1 MTKMVLP
8 LEPFLGN
15 YSIDGIDV
23 VGCYFAVGTVVDR
36 FPKTAFGVLLVCDAV
51 MSPVRSARGGQAG
64 FGLAQG
70 LRNRGV
76 DHEAFEGNRY
86 VLQSVACAP
95 HPNWQLEGL
104 QGG

>member
-1 MTKMVLP
+1 M
-8 LEPFLGN
+8 GN

-23 VGCYFAVGTVVDR
+23 VGCYFAFGTVVDR

-70 LRNRGV
+70 LRNRGG